1 MNTAPRKILVVDDEA
16 IPRML
21 LSTNLAEAG
30 YAVQDTDSGR
40 KALQLL
46 QEEPFNVEK

>member
-16 IPRML
+16 IPRMR

-30 YAVQDTDSGR
+30 YIVQDADNRTLFS
-40 KALQLL
+40 
-46 QEEPFNVEK
+46 